1 MKGLDADVGI
11 IGGGVAGASIAREL
25 SKYKLDIILFEKEPE
40 LCFGVTKGTHSFIH
54 CGLPEPD
61 APILNRTV
69 LEGNYLFE
77 NLTKELSVPF
87 SRIGKLFIACE
98 GDDISVLETL
108 LKKGKA
114 AGVQGLSMVRKD
126 EIRKM
131 EPNISDKVIAALH
144 TPTTA
149 ILSPWELVF
158 ALAENAKDN
167 GVDIRC
173 STEVNAIDVIE
184 GNSFHVF
191 TNKGEIKC
199 RLIINA
205 AGLNADAI
213 ASMVGP
219 RSFTMVPLKQERYI
233 SDEKLSDMVNHLV
246 RSPYSGDF
254 VSPTKKELHAKKN
267 NLILGFT
274 SNKIEDKG
282 DTTTTKEGSERV
294 LDFAKRIFPFISA
307 KDVITSFAGLVPLN
321 TKTNDYIIGSHE
333 NPPTFINAIL
343 GGLGVSASPS
353 IAKMVV
359 EIVKKQGLNLIK
371 KERFNHGRKPIINY
385 RGLEE
390 ERKGRIVAENSLYGH
405 VVCRCETVTEGE
417 IVEAIRRGART
428 LDGIKYRT
436 RAGMGRCQGG
446 FCSSRVIKILAREL
460 NISVTEVTKRGGKSR
475 IVLFP
480 SKGLLNEK
488 MRRRIHD

>member
-1 MKGLDADVGI
+1 MKGFDADVGI
-11 IGGGVAGASIAREL
+11 IGGGVSGTSIAREL
-25 SKYKLDIILFEKEPE
+25 SKYNLDIILFEKTPE
-40 LCFGVTKGTHSFIH
+40 LGFGVTKGTHSFIH

-61 APILNRTV
+61 APILNRAV

-87 SRIGKLFIACE
+87 SRIGKLFIACKGE
-98 GDDISVLETL
+98 DISVLETL
-108 LKKGKA
+108 LEKGKK
-114 AGVQGLSMVRKD
+114 AGVPRLRIVRKD

-131 EPNISDKVIAALH
+131 EPNICDEVIAALY
-144 TPTTA
+144 TPSTA
-149 ILSPWELVF
+149 LVSPWELVF
-158 ALAENAKDN
+158 ALAENARDN

-173 STEVNAIDVIE
+173 NTEVEAIDVIK
-184 GNSFHVF
+184 GNSFHVI

-205 AGLNADAI
+205 AGLNADMI

-219 RSFTMVPLKQERYI
+219 GSFNMIPLKQERYI
-233 SDEKLSDMVNHLV
+233 SDEKLSAMVNHLV

-254 VSPTKKELHAKKN
+254 VSPTKKELHVKKN

-274 SNKIEDKG
+274 SQKIEDKS

-294 LDFAKRIFPFISA
+294 LSFAKRIFPFISA
-307 KDVITSFAGLVPLN
+307 KNVITSFAGLVPLN

-333 NPPTFINAIL
+333 NIPTFINAIL

-359 EIVKKQGLNLIK
+359 EIVKKQGLNLIM
-371 KERFNHGRKPIINY
+371 KERFNQQRKPIINF
-385 RGLEE
+385 RGLNE
-390 ERKGRIVAENSLYGH
+390 ERRAIIVAGNSLYGH

-417 IVEAIRRGART
+417 IVEAIGRGART

-460 NISVTEVTKRGGKSR
+460 NIPVTEVTKRGGESR

-480 SKGLLNEK
+480 SKGLLNKKDEEEVT
-488 MRRRIHD
+488 